1 MIFNLFKSKPLIK
14 LFILSILLNI
24 IFISLIDIFFKNEII
39 VTDPRFEK
47 RAYNILH
54 HNSAKIIWGDNI
66 IMLNPYEIQK
76 GEYNNWYPIG
86 YSLILLGP
94 LMTGDYYL
102 LSRTILQIF
111 LFSFIPVLIFNIAK
125 NFFGLHKD
133 ALKLSLL
140 TSIIVSMYPIYLNFS
155 LQGSDTG
162 MITLINAMCL
172 YLFYR
177 SIKSCTKKDFV
188 LLGIALSILF
198 LFRPIGLVPYF
209 ILLFVEFYQAYRN
222 KKTLINVLLPM
233 TITLFAITGWGIRN
247 FVVSSEFNIT
257 QSNVGYNFWLG
268 NNEFTNSVLKN
279 RIGDGASIEDDI
291 IPYFDHQW
299 SFLKNKDEY
308 EKDSFFIS
316 KAFEFVINNPLETV
330 ENVFWKFAGY

>member
-86 YSLILLGP
+86 YSLILLVP

-133 ALKLSLL
+133 VLKLSLL

-188 LLGIALSILF
+188 LLGIALSVLF

-222 KKTLINVLLPM
+222 KKTLINVLLPI

-268 NNEFTNSVLKN
+268 NNEYTNSVLKT
-279 RIGDGASIEDDI
+279 G
-291 IPYFDHQW
+291 
-299 SFLKNKDEY
+299 
-308 EKDSFFIS
+308 
-316 KAFEFVINNPLETV
+316 LEM
-330 ENVFWKFAGY
+330 GRQLRMI